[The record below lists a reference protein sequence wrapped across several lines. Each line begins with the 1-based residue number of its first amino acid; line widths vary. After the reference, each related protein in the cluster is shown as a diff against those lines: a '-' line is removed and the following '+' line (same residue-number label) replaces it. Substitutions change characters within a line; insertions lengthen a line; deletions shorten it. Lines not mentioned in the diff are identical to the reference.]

1 MSAPRRHFDILVI
14 GAGTA
19 GCAVASRLSEDPACG
34 VGLIEA
40 GTASNDPDIGD
51 PLKWPALQGRAYDW
65 NYQTLPQPFTAN
77 RIHSWARGR
86 LLGGSSCI
94 NAMAHV
100 RGHPEDF
107 VSWSE
112 AGGPQWSYEG
122 LLPGFVRSEDFS
134 GAASARRGRG
144 GALAVYL
151 PDTSELNPVV
161 RAYMAAGEAMGVP
174 RLSDHNNGELAG
186 TAPNSLNIRN
196 GRRVTAADAYLT
208 PEVTARP
215 NLTILAGYEVERLGF
230 DGQRATAAVA
240 VHAGQVET
248 IHAGLIVLCAGA
260 IATPLLLM
268 RSGIGD
274 PATLD
279 AAGIVCRHSLPGVG
293 QNLQDHMLALGNVYR
308 TKQPLPPSRL
318 QHSESLM
325 YLHSAD
331 ITRAKG
337 PPDIV
342 LACVAAPAVTDQFSA
357 PPYGSAFTI
366 LAGVTHPTSRGSI
379 RPSGP
384 NRNDPPLIDPQYL
397 ETEHDRLTFRKALK
411 LARLVGSHAALDE
424 WCSEEVLPGKSAT
437 ADGDLDSFIARSA
450 STHHHPAGTCRM
462 GHDEQSV
469 VDGTLALRG
478 TSGLFVVDAS
488 VIPTLPSGPIN
499 ASVLALAETWC
510 ALIRGK

>member
-1 MSAPRRHFDILVI
+1 MNRHFDILVI

-19 GCAVASRLSEDPACG
+19 GCAVASRLSEDQACS

-40 GTASNDPDIGD
+40 GTAPDDPDIHD
-51 PLKWPALQGRAYDW
+51 PLKWPALQGRSYDW
-65 NYQTLPQPFTAN
+65 NYQTVPQPHTAN

-100 RGHPEDF
+100 RGHPDDF
-107 VSWSE
+107 DAWS
-112 AGGPQWSYEG
+112 AAAGPQWSYEG
-122 LLPGFVRSEDFS
+122 LLPGFVWSEDFS

-151 PDTSELNPVV
+151 PEASELNPVV

-174 RLSDHNNGELAG
+174 HLGDHNNGELAG

-215 NLTILAGYEVERLGF
+215 NLTILAGYEVEKLGF

-240 VHAGQVET
+240 VHAGQAET
-248 IHAGLIVLCAGA
+248 IHAGRIVLCAGA

-268 RSGIGD
+268 RSGIGG
-274 PATLD
+274 PATLS
-279 AAGIVCRHSLPGVG
+279 AAGIACRHSLPGVG
-293 QNLQDHMLALGNVYR
+293 QNLQDHLLALGNIYR

-331 ITRAKG
+331 ITWG
-337 PPDIV
+337 QGTPDIV
-342 LACVAAPAVTDQFSA
+342 LACVAAPAITDQFNA

-384 NRNDPPLIDPQYL
+384 TRNDPPLIDPHYL
-397 ETEHDRLTFRKALK
+397 ETEYDRLTFRKALK
-411 LARLVGSHAALDE
+411 MARLVGGHAALDE
-424 WCSEEVLPGKSAT
+424 WRSEEVLPGKSVT
-437 ADGDLDSFIARSA
+437 SDGELDSFIARSA

-462 GHDEQSV
+462 GRDEQSV
-469 VDGTLALRG
+469 VDDKLAVRG
-478 TSGLFVVDAS
+478 MAGLFVVDAS

-499 ASVLALAETWC
+499 ACILAMAETWC
-510 ALIRGK
+510 ALMRGC